1 MEPVIKKSPYH
12 HVLLMRDDK
21 EVVSFKVHSK
31 VLWYSLAC
39 SIVLVTLGLTG
50 TIYGVKTWQKSHS
63 LKAKY
68 EATSSEPVE
77 ARLQLEQLSNLQTL
91 IATSDSPAPVFK
103 FNEIQMPLQ
112 REGEAGTE
120 GEAGEGGEAPS
131 STETKGTEANS
142 TTSPE
147 GNVQG
152 SEGQTAE
159 GQKTEGQDSSAEQ
172 AVTEQNSA
180 NGANSSNGLNGSS
193 DSATSSSDGEV
204 ENSTADTAQAN
215 TEKATEANQGEATGQ
230 AESDKPSQALS
241 IADETS
247 PVRINNLF
255 SKTAARNRIQLS
267 FDLVTNKQ
275 DAFVRGETTYR
286 IELQDGALHDIKPNF
301 LDDSRFAISRMKNFD
316 LTANLPQGIKGT
328 QIKNILIS
336 ITLDSGETFSSS
348 YPFAQ

>member
-50 TIYGVKTWQKSHS
+50 TIYGVKTWQKNHS

-68 EATSSEPVE
+68 ETTSSELVE

-112 REGEAGTE
+112 REGDGGTE
-120 GEAGEGGEAPS
+120 GEAGEDGEAPS
-131 STETKGTEANS
+131 SVETTGTETNTA
-142 TTSPE
+142 TSPE
-147 GNVQG
+147 GNNQG
-152 SEGQTAE
+152 IEGQETG
-159 GQKTEGQDSSAEQ
+159 GQGTEGQDSPTEQ
-172 AVTEQNSA
+172 AVTEQNKV
-180 NGANSSNGLNGSS
+180 NDANSSNGAKEPSGTPASSVNGET
-193 DSATSSSDGEV
+193 D
-204 ENSTADTAQAN
+204 NSTADPAPT
-215 TEKATEANQGEATGQ
+215 KAEQSTDAVQGEATGQ
-230 AESDKPSQALS
+230 PESDKSSKARS
-241 IADETS
+241 IADENS
-247 PVRINNLF
+247 PVRINNLL

-286 IELQDGALHDIKPNF
+286 IELQDGAFHDIKPNF

-316 LTANLPQGIKGT
+316 LTANLPRGIKAA
-328 QIKNILIS
+328 QIKNILITL
-336 ITLDSGETFSSS
+336 TLDSGETFSSS

>member
-50 TIYGVKTWQKSHS
+50 TIYGVKTWQKNHS
-63 LKAKY
+63 LRAKY
-68 EATSSEPVE
+68 ETTSSELVE

-112 REGEAGTE
+112 REGDGGTD
-120 GEAGEGGEAPS
+120 GEAGKEGEVPS
-131 STETKGTEANS
+131 SAETKGTEAN
-142 TTSPE
+142 TPTSPE
-147 GNVQG
+147 GKAQG
-152 SEGQTAE
+152 TAGQRAE
-159 GQKTEGQDSSAEQ
+159 GQDFSAEQ
-172 AVTEQNSA
+172 AITEQNSV
-180 NGANSSNGLNGSS
+180 NGANSSNGLNGTPASS
-193 DSATSSSDGEV
+193 NDGEV
-204 ENSTADTAQAN
+204 GNSTAAPTQAN
-215 TEKATEANQGEATGQ
+215 AEKAPETEQTKTTGQ
-230 AESDKPSQALS
+230 AESVKSSQALS
-241 IADETS
+241 IADESS
-247 PVRINNLF
+247 PVRINNMS
-255 SKTAARNRIQLS
+255 SKATARNRIQLS

-316 LTANLPQGIKGT
+316 LTANLPQGIKGA

-336 ITLDSGETFSSS
+336 VTLDSGETFSSS
-348 YPFAQ
+348 YPFPQ